1 MYWYYLN
8 VKKKILI
15 YTSFILLIL
24 LNLYFGYI
32 NYNSYNNLKKF
43 NPTVKFVLE
52 TLDKMSN
59 DYTKS
64 EELYGKVTN
73 VLKMDDTIELDLSF
87 KGDNN
92 KSEKVVLHKD
102 DFVTGLYKV
111 TEKLDLSS
119 LDEQAIQDMGE
130 IYFTLTFSS
139 SEIVSFDQFSNEISK
154 EDLVYLALIQSD
166 TSIDNEYEI
175 SRFIYAK

>member
-1 MYWYYLN
+1 M
-8 VKKKILI
+8 KKKILI
-15 YTSFILLIL
+15 YTSFVSLIL

-32 NYNSYNNLKKF
+32 NYTSYNTIKNF

-59 DYTKS
+59 DHTKS

-111 TEKLDLSS
+111 TEKFDLSS
-119 LDEQAIQDMGE
+119 LDELAI
-130 IYFTLTFSS
+130 
-139 SEIVSFDQFSNEISK
+139 
-154 EDLVYLALIQSD
+154 
-166 TSIDNEYEI
+166 
-175 SRFIYAK
+175 